1 MPMGTRIR
9 LRSVVAALLL
19 AAASSSLVACDPPPA
34 EDLALGPVAAERF
47 AVERSSTDRGPVSSD
62 GAVVIRFTRDV
73 DPRSVGSRSV
83 RVTRSDGRRP
93 LRVRAWAAGRE
104 LRVAPLPGR
113 EFPVDETLRLHLDG
127 SPSPRSIRSKSGDS
141 LDRAFDATFRASAV
155 RGDLVGPRL
164 ESAHPRDGATDV
176 PAGATVELRFDEPVA
191 PGSVSSGDAVTL
203 RVEGRVVPARLALSG
218 DGATVVVHPASPLP
232 PDRRVDLEL
241 HDGLLDA
248 AGNPLDGGSAR
259 FVTFHTRRTSLHEL
273 AEDFVDS
280 ARADTHATSCGW
292 DDPETPGVLVGRSDA
307 VLVAS
312 GTGEPLLRLAESAS
326 LHFQLLLPG
335 ADVPDGLASA
345 FRLEFSDAPA
355 GARVLAAVVEAGPT
369 SLDAPE
375 PSFLANRG
383 SAELRPVARVVDP
396 IDVESAVPSG
406 GRAFVDVVFDE
417 PLRLEA
423 GRSVLLDVRIE
434 LTAGVRVAAYPDAA
448 LHALIEGHG
457 GVAPAASLLVAPATP
472 QARSLWY
479 DTGTPIPGWRTGV
492 VVRSD
497 SDPGVRVAAEYQSA
511 PAGRDGA
518 PDVTRA
524 SPWEPD
530 LERLPAYR
538 FIRFR
543 LRFDGAPESGN
554 AARIDRIVMPYER

>member
-1 MPMGTRIR
+1 MGTRVR
-9 LRSVVAALLL
+9 LRSAFVATLVAAS
-19 AAASSSLVACDPPPA
+19 ASVLVACDPPPA
-34 EDLALGPVAAERF
+34 EDLVLGPGPAEKF
-47 AVERSSTDRGPVSSD
+47 AVERTSAERGPVPAD
-62 GAVVIRFTRDV
+62 GAIVIRFTREV

-83 RVTRSDGRRP
+83 RVTKPDGRRP

-113 EFPVDETLRLHLDG
+113 EFPVDETLRLHLEG
-127 SPSPRSIRSKSGDS
+127 SPSPRGVRSKSGES
-141 LDRAFDATFRASAV
+141 LDGAFDATFRASAV

-164 ESAHPRDGATDV
+164 ADSLPRDGATDV
-176 PAGATVELRFDEPVA
+176 PAGGTVELRFDEPVA
-191 PGSVSSGDAVTL
+191 SGSVTSGDAVTL
-203 RVEGRVVPARLALSG
+203 RVENRIVPARLALSG

-232 PDRRVDLEL
+232 PDRRVDVEL
-241 HDGLLDA
+241 HEGLLDA
-248 AGNPLDGGSAR
+248 AGNPLDRGSSR
-259 FVTFHTRRTSLHEL
+259 SVTFHTRRTSLHEL
-273 AEDFVDS
+273 SEDFVDS

-292 DDPETPGVLVGRSDA
+292 DDPETPGVLVGRSDSL
-307 VLVAS
+307 LVAP
-312 GTGEPLLRLAESAS
+312 GTGEPGLDLGDTPA

-335 ADVPDGLASA
+335 DDVPDGLASA
-345 FRLEFSDAPA
+345 VRIEFATAPD
-355 GARVLAAVVEAGPT
+355 GARLLGAVVEAGPT
-369 SLDAPE
+369 ALDAPE

-396 IDVESAVPSG
+396 IDVESAANPG

-434 LTAGVRVAAYPDAA
+434 LTSGARVAGYPDAA
-448 LHALIEGHG
+448 LHALIEGHS
-457 GVAPAASLLVAPATP
+457 GVAPAVSLLVAPATP

-511 PAGRDGA
+511 PAGGDGA

-530 LERLPAYR
+530 LERLPAHR

-554 AARIDRIVMPYER
+554 AARVDRVVMPYER

>member
-1 MPMGTRIR
+1 MGTRIR
-9 LRSVVAALLL
+9 LRSVTAAVLL
-19 AAASSSLVACDPPPA
+19 AATASALVACDPPPA
-34 EDLALGPVAAERF
+34 EELVLGPGAAERF
-47 AVERSSTDRGPVSSD
+47 AVERSSSDRGSVASD

-83 RVTRSDGRRP
+83 RVTKSDGRRA
-93 LRVRAWAAGRE
+93 LRVRAYAAGRE

-113 EFPVDETLRLHLDG
+113 EFPVDETLRLHIDG
-127 SPSPRSIRSKSGDS
+127 SPSPRSVRAKTGES

-164 ESAHPRDGATDV
+164 ASSSPRDGAPDV
-176 PAGATVELRFDEPVA
+176 PAGATIELRFDEPVA
-191 PGSVSSGDAVTL
+191 SGSVTSGDAVTL

-218 DGATVVVHPASPLP
+218 DCTTVVVHPASPLP
-232 PDRRVDLEL
+232 PDRRVDVEL

-259 FVTFHTRRTSLHEL
+259 FLMFHTRRTSLHEL

-280 ARADTHATSCGW
+280 ARADSHATSCGW
-292 DDPETPGVLVGRSDA
+292 DDPETPGVLVGRSDT
-307 VLVAS
+307 VLVAP
-312 GTGEPLLRLAESAS
+312 GAGEPLLRLDESPS

-335 ADVPDGLASA
+335 DDVPDGLASA
-345 FRLEFSDAPA
+345 FRLEFADAPA
-355 GARVLAAVVEAGPT
+355 ASRVLAAVVEAGPT
-369 SLDAPE
+369 GLDAPE
-375 PSFLANRG
+375 PSFLGNRG

-396 IDVESAVPSG
+396 IDVEIASSSG

-423 GRSVLLDVRIE
+423 GRSVLLEVRIE
-434 LTAGVRVAAYPDAA
+434 LTPGVRVAAYPDAA
-448 LHALIEGHG
+448 LHALVEGHG

-472 QARSLWY
+472 RARSLWY

-492 VVRSD
+492 IVRSD
-497 SDPGVRVAAEYQSA
+497 ADPGVRVAAEYQSA
-511 PAGRDGA
+511 PAGGDGA
-518 PDVTRA
+518 PDAARA

-543 LRFDGAPESGN
+543 LRFDGAPENGN
-554 AARIDRIVMPYER
+554 AARIDRVVMPYER